1 MKLGLI
7 TILTLSAGMAFAIG
21 KEKPV
26 GAKEGA
32 VKIEDPVRDRLA
44 RDRAEINAGAVAD
57 QVVRAGE
64 TVRND
69 GPVAEGIAYLKRV
82 AAKATTT
89 VSKNAETYRVAGG
102 IAKAAESPE
111 ASERVKDIAKT
122 FSALIQK
129 KIDEKVKDPIEA
141 AFQQLV
147 KEKGLTEK
155 EVREA
160 CKEG

>member
-7 TILTLSAGMAFAIG
+7 TILTLSAGMAFAVKPAGEIKGSEG
-21 KEKPV
+21 KD
-26 GAKEGA
+26 
-32 VKIEDPVRDRLA
+32 KIVDPRDREA
-44 RDRAEINAGAVAD
+44 RERAEKAAGGVAE
-57 QVVRAGE
+57 QAGRVGE

-69 GPVAEGIAYLKRV
+69 SPVSEGIAYLKRV
-82 AAKATTT
+82 AAKATRTA
-89 VSKNAETYRVAGG
+89 SKNAETYKVAGG

-122 FSALIQK
+122 FSELIQK